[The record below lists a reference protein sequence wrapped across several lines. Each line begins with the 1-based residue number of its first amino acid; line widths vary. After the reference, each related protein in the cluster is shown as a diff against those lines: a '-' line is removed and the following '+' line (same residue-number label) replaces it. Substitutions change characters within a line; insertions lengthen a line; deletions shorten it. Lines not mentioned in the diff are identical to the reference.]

1 MTLRDISNGP
11 SWVMWMVL
19 IIFVIIT
26 IILLS
31 GHGANLVA
39 GYNTTSEEEKQ
50 KYNAKKLSRVVGAGF
65 CVITAMIFIMTLGE
79 AILPAWIAYVFL
91 IIVIIDCIAM
101 IVLASTTCKNKR

>member
-1 MTLRDISNGP
+1 MTLKDISNGP
-11 SWVMWMVL
+11 SWVMWIVL
-19 IIFVIIT
+19 IIFIVIT

-31 GHGANLVA
+31 GHGVNLVA

-101 IVLASTTCKNKR
+101 IVLTRTLCKIER

>member
-1 MTLRDISNGP
+1 MTLKDISNGP

-31 GHGANLVA
+31 CHGANLVA
-39 GYNTTSEEEKQ
+39 GYNTASEEEKQ
-50 KYNAKKLSRVVGAGF
+50 KYNAKKISRVVGAGF
-65 CVITAMIFIMTLGE
+65 SVITVMIFVMTLWE

-101 IVLASTTCKNKR
+101 IVLTRTLCKIER